1 MRTGRPRKPNM
12 CELSDSDK
20 LKLWEDYK
28 PLIVVIGKQR
38 IRGCRI
44 LDLGDLIS
52 EGFLGSIRAAELF
65 DPDREVEFF
74 THVGHWIK
82 EFMVRHIRD
91 NKIGL
96 HIPVHISK
104 GVPKYKFVMREL
116 GIKLGR
122 KATIKEIAKEMNIS
136 LDRAKEI
143 KRLVENPFQ
152 RFPMEEVLKNEATTK
167 ARKPR
172 SLELESG
179 EELNDFL
186 ERHLDPEAVEII
198 KLKFGLDGNDVLTCE
213 QIAEKIKK
221 SKPTILKIFRKSLQK
236 LRKALED

>member
-12 CELSDSDK
+12 CELSYSDK

-28 PLIVVIGKQR
+28 PLIVVIGEQR

-44 LDLGDLIS
+44 LELGDLIS
-52 EGFLGSIRAAELF
+52 EGFLGLIRAAELF
-65 DPDREVEFF
+65 DSDRGTKFF
-74 THVGHWIK
+74 THAGYWIK
-82 EFMVRHIRD
+82 GFMIR
-91 NKIGL
+91 L
-96 HIPVHISK
+96 
-104 GVPKYKFVMREL
+104 
-116 GIKLGR
+116 IKSME
-122 KATIKEIAKEMNIS
+122 KEP
-136 LDRAKEI
+136 L
-143 KRLVENPFQ
+143 Q
-152 RFPMEEVLKNEATTK
+152 RFPLLEEILKNEATTR
-167 ARKPR
+167 ARKSW
-172 SLELESG
+172 SLELKPG

-186 ERHLDPEAVEII
+186 ERYLDPEAVEII